1 MNKKQWYACGTVFSL
16 GVVMSFFSQ
25 IKFASMPV
33 EPIDVTWVVYS
44 GLHIVLG
51 KACILGVLI
60 CFLCG
65 LFEKEGTRRSG

>member
-1 MNKKQWYACGTVFSL
+1 MNKKQWYVCGTVFSW

-25 IKFASMPV
+25 IKFASLPV
-33 EPIDVTWVVYS
+33 EPINVTWAVYS

-51 KACILGVLI
+51 KACLLSAMI

-65 LFEKEGTRRSG
+65 WLEKEGAR